1 MENKS
6 KSSIIIII
14 LLVMVIVGLVGY
26 ICYDKGVFGK
36 KESES
41 NNTENFDK
49 IEENEESKT
58 NEKENSINYSYR
70 LARDSSD
77 TNIISIYKINNGNEE
92 LIANY
97 KTAFKGTGDIGMY
110 NNKLYINKS
119 DKIVYFDFEKTNP
132 QEETWIEIP
141 QENATLGGRYLM
153 YEKIIDNKLYFW
165 TSDNNITEKYRG
177 ILAIDMNATDFSEFK
192 NIYSTDIAKYEYD
205 ENNKYIY
212 FTKSYTDDT
221 AYQFDLSTNDVKQI
235 EHNFNN

>member
-6 KSSIIIII
+6 KSLIIIII
-14 LLVMVIVGLVGY
+14 LLVTAIVALVGY

-36 KESES
+36 RESE
-41 NNTENFDK
+41 NNTTENLDK
-49 IEENEESKT
+49 IEEKKESETTK
-58 NEKENSINYSYR
+58 KENSINYR
-70 LARDSSD
+70 LERDSSD
-77 TNIISIYKINNGNEE
+77 SDIINIYKINNNDEE

-97 KTAFKGTGDIGMY
+97 RTVFKGPGDIGMY

-119 DKIVYFDFEKTNP
+119 DKIVYFDLEKTNP

-153 YEKIIDNKLYFW
+153 YEKIINNKLYFW
-165 TSDNNITEKYRG
+165 TSDNNMIEEYRG

-205 ENNKYIY
+205 ENNQYIY

-221 AYQFDLSTNDVKQI
+221 AYQFNLSTNEIKQI
-235 EHNFNN
+235 EHNFQN